1 MKKYT
6 NTALASVLA
15 ASLLA
20 GCSSSTPAS
29 SAAASSA
36 GSAGSAGSEAAPASS
51 AAETTPSGDQILK
64 FGLSGFEGVFNPIL
78 SDNVYDSYCTSL
90 MFDGLV
96 DVDSTGN
103 YVPELATWEL
113 SDDHLTY
120 TFTMIDGPTFSNG
133 SPVTTDDVAFT
144 YNTIKEEDYAGPRTN
159 VGAAIASI
167 EVIDDK
173 TIAFTMTDPSPAN
186 LQNFTYGILD
196 DEYYAH
202 SSFEELA
209 AKNNEPM
216 GCGIVTFDGW
226 AAKQYVN
233 MVKNDTYYGDQLKI
247 DGIQFLHVEEDG
259 ILGALQNGEIDFCQ
273 PAAKAENVEAVDG
286 MDNSH
291 LVSYLAN
298 GYTFMC
304 FNTTRA
310 HTAEIPVR
318 QALLYALDRKN
329 FLTAEY
335 GSEELVSLGMAPI
348 SKTSW
353 AYPGDDELNAYDFD
367 LEKAAALLDE
377 AGWTLNESTGIREK
391 DVNGDGEIKAED
403 YETMELNWLVYY
415 DATWPGTLS
424 GMAFDSWGQIGVK
437 LNISTMDFN
446 TVASETMD
454 AKPGEKDFDIYT
466 MGFSLSVDPD
476 PTGGL
481 FDADAYSE
489 GGFNASGWRNDHAQ
503 ELMKAGLT
511 EFDQAKR
518 AEIYKEWAII
528 QNEEVP
534 TAIVAYR
541 SEIWGINNRVHGLD
555 DIGVYTDFT
564 EIIQNVTLD

>member
-1 MKKYT
+1 MKKYFNST
-6 NTALASVLA
+6 MATILA

-20 GCSSSTPAS
+20 GCGGGST
-29 SAAASSA
+29 SATTTPASSA
-36 GSAGSAGSEAAPASS
+36 GSASSAASASEAAPA
-51 AAETTPSGDQILK
+51 TTPTGDQILK

-78 SDNVYDSYCTSL
+78 SDNVYDAYVTSL
-90 MFDGLV
+90 IFDGLV
-96 DVDSTGN
+96 DVNSEGE

-113 SDDHLTY
+113 SEDHLTY
-120 TFTMIDGPTFSNG
+120 TFSLVDATFSNG
-133 SPVTTDDVAFT
+133 QPVTADDVAFT
-144 YNTIKEEDYAGPRTN
+144 YNTIKEADYAGPRSA
-159 VGAAIASI
+159 VGACIAEI
-167 EVIDDK
+167 NVIDDK

-202 SSFEELA
+202 SNFEELA
-209 AKNNEPM
+209 AKNSEPM
-216 GCGIVTFDGW
+216 GCGIVTLEGW
-226 AAKQYVN
+226 APKQYVS
-233 MVKNDTYYGDQLKI
+233 MVKNDSYWGPQLQI
-247 DGIQFLHVEEDG
+247 AGVQFLEVSEDAL
-259 ILGALQNGEIDFCQ
+259 LGALQNGEIDFAQ

-286 MDNSH
+286 MDNAH

-318 QALLYALDRKN
+318 QALLYALDRRN

-353 AYPGDDELNAYDFD
+353 AYPGDDELNAYEYD
-367 LEKAAALLDE
+367 LDLAAKMLDD
-377 AGWTLNESTGIREK
+377 AGWKMNETTGIREK
-391 DVNGDGEIKAED
+391 DVNGDGVVKAED
-403 YETMELNWLVYY
+403 YETMELNWLVYPE
-415 DATWPGTLS
+415 ATWPGTLS

-437 LNISTMDFN
+437 LNITTLDFN
-446 TVASETMD
+446 TVASTTMD
-454 AKPGEKDFDIYT
+454 APVGEKDFDIYT

-503 ELMKAGLT
+503 ELMKQGLM
-511 EFDQAKR
+511 EFDQDKR